1 MPGLGLTLNKK
12 KALLFFCG
20 TFAVGEFHW
29 GGDLL
34 KVTEVNEGKLMLVGN
49 QQEELNG
56 KSLPDW
62 KTDLSS
68 RDASRS
74 Y

>member
-1 MPGLGLTLNKK
+1 
-12 KALLFFCG
+12 
-20 TFAVGEFHW
+20 
-29 GGDLL
+29 
-34 KVTEVNEGKLMLVGN
+34 VNEGKLMLVGN

>member
-34 KVTEVNEGKLMLVGN
+34 KS
-49 QQEELNG
+49 NG
-56 KSLPDW
+56 GE
-62 KTDLSS
+62 
-68 RDASRS
+68 RR
-74 Y
+74 